1 MLSLVLASVS
11 LMPALLQAGEPVRVI
26 VGIDPQLYFVKQ
38 LGGDLVTVTSL
49 LPSGSFHGV
58 YEPNAAQMKK
68 LSEAQM
74 FVRSRVEYEEAWW
87 SKIQAANQE
96 MLVVDATQGIEF
108 LKGHHHHDGEDHDGE
123 AEREEGGK
131 DPHVWLSPR
140 LVKTQIENI
149 YQGLITVDPENE
161 AAYASNKHGLLKAV
175 DELDRKIRAQLADL
189 DTRAF
194 MVFHPAWAYFAAEY
208 NLKQIA
214 IEVEGKEP
222 SAAELAEFI
231 KIAQEEQV
239 KVIFVQPQTSSRTA
253 NIIAKQIGA
262 KVELLDPMS
271 ADWLKNLRRT
281 AEALSSALGQPNKK
295 EQKTE

>member
-96 MLVVDATQGIEF
+96 MLVVDATAGIEF
-108 LKGHHHHDGEDHDGE
+108 LKGHHHHDEQDAEEDETKE
-123 AEREEGGK
+123 AGD

-140 LVKTQIENI
+140 LAKMQIENI

-161 AAYASNKHGLLKAV
+161 AAYASNKNGLLKAV
-175 DELDRKIRAQLADL
+175 DELDRKIRAQLAEL
-189 DTRAF
+189 ETRTF
-194 MVFHPAWAYFAAEY
+194 MVFHPAWSYFAAEY
-208 NLKQIA
+208 DLKQIA
-214 IEVEGKEP
+214 IEAEGKEP

>member
-1 MLSLVLASVS
+1 
-11 LMPALLQAGEPVRVI
+11 MPALLQAGEPVRVI

-38 LGGDLVTVTSL
+38 LGGELVTVTSL

-96 MLVVDATQGIEF
+96 MLVVDATAGIEF
-108 LKGHHHHDGEDHDGE
+108 LKGHHHHDEQDAEEDETKE
-123 AEREEGGK
+123 AGD

-140 LVKTQIENI
+140 LAKIQIEHI
-149 YQGLITVDPENE
+149 YEGLITVDPENE

-175 DELDRKIRAQLADL
+175 DELDRKIRAQLAEL
-189 DTRAF
+189 DTRTF
-194 MVFHPAWAYFAAEY
+194 MVFHPAWSYFAAEY
-208 NLKQIA
+208 ALNQIA
-214 IEVEGKEP
+214 IEGEGKEP

-253 NIIAKQIGA
+253 NIIAKQVGA
-262 KVELLDPMS
+262 RVELLDPMS

>member
-1 MLSLVLASVS
+1 
-11 LMPALLQAGEPVRVI
+11 
-26 VGIDPQLYFVKQ
+26 
-38 LGGDLVTVTSL
+38 
-49 LPSGSFHGV
+49 
-58 YEPNAAQMKK
+58 
-68 LSEAQM
+68 M

-96 MLVVDATQGIEF
+96 MLVVDATAGIEF
-108 LKGHHHHDGEDHDGE
+108 LKGHHHHDEQDAEEDETKE
-123 AEREEGGK
+123 AGD

-140 LVKTQIENI
+140 LAKIQIEHI
-149 YQGLITVDPENE
+149 YEGLITVDPENE

-175 DELDRKIRAQLADL
+175 DELDRKIRAQLAEL
-189 DTRAF
+189 DTRTF
-194 MVFHPAWAYFAAEY
+194 MVFHPAWSYFAAEY
-208 NLKQIA
+208 DLKQIA
-214 IEVEGKEP
+214 IEAEGKEP

>member
-1 MLSLVLASVS
+1 
-11 LMPALLQAGEPVRVI
+11 
-26 VGIDPQLYFVKQ
+26 
-38 LGGDLVTVTSL
+38 
-49 LPSGSFHGV
+49 
-58 YEPNAAQMKK
+58 
-68 LSEAQM
+68 
-74 FVRSRVEYEEAWW
+74 
-87 SKIQAANQE
+87 
-96 MLVVDATQGIEF
+96 
-108 LKGHHHHDGEDHDGE
+108 
-123 AEREEGGK
+123 
-131 DPHVWLSPR
+131 
-140 LVKTQIENI
+140 
-149 YQGLITVDPENE
+149 
-161 AAYASNKHGLLKAV
+161 
-175 DELDRKIRAQLADL
+175 
-189 DTRAF
+189 
-194 MVFHPAWAYFAAEY
+194 MVFHPAWSYFAAEY

-214 IEVEGKEP
+214 IEGEGKEP

>member
-38 LGGDLVTVTSL
+38 LGGELVTVTSL

-96 MLVVDATQGIEF
+96 MLVVDATAGIEF
-108 LKGHHHHDGEDHDGE
+108 LKGHHHHDEQDAEEDETKE
-123 AEREEGGK
+123 AGD

-140 LVKTQIENI
+140 LAKIQIEHI
-149 YQGLITVDPENE
+149 YEGLITVDPENE
-161 AAYASNKHGLLKAV
+161 AAYASNKNGLLKAV
-175 DELDRKIRAQLADL
+175 DELDRKIRAQLAEL
-189 DTRAF
+189 ETRTF
-194 MVFHPAWAYFAAEY
+194 MVFHPAWSYFAAEY
-208 NLKQIA
+208 DLKQIA
-214 IEVEGKEP
+214 IEAEGKEP

>member
-38 LGGDLVTVTSL
+38 LGGELVTVTSL

-96 MLVVDATQGIEF
+96 MLVVDATAGIEF
-108 LKGHHHHDGEDHDGE
+108 LKGHHHHDEQDAEEDETKETGD
-123 AEREEGGK
+123 

-140 LVKTQIENI
+140 LAKIQIEHI
-149 YQGLITVDPENE
+149 YEGLITVDPENE

-175 DELDRKIRAQLADL
+175 DELDRKIRAQLAEL
-189 DTRAF
+189 DTRTF
-194 MVFHPAWAYFAAEY
+194 MVFHPAWSYFAAEY
-208 NLKQIA
+208 DLKQIA
-214 IEVEGKEP
+214 IEAEGKEP

>member
-1 MLSLVLASVS
+1 MRVVVS
-11 LMPALLQAGEPVRVI
+11 IE
-26 VGIDPQLYFVKQ
+26 PQLYFVKQ
-38 LGGDLVTVTSL
+38 LGGELVTATSL
-49 LPSGSFHGV
+49 RPSGSFHGV
-58 YEPNAAQMKK
+58 YEPSAAQMKE

-74 FVRSRVEYEEAWW
+74 FVRSRVEYEDAWW

-96 MLVVDATQGIEF
+96 MLVVDATAGIEF
-108 LKGHHHHDGEDHDGE
+108 LKGHHHHDEQDAEEDETKE
-123 AEREEGGK
+123 AGD

-140 LVKTQIENI
+140 LAKIQIEHI
-149 YQGLITVDPENE
+149 YEGLITVDPENE

-175 DELDRKIRAQLADL
+175 DELDRKIRAQLAEL
-189 DTRAF
+189 DTRTF
-194 MVFHPAWAYFAAEY
+194 MVFHPAWSYFAAEY
-208 NLKQIA
+208 DLKQIA
-214 IEVEGKEP
+214 IEAEGKEP

>member
-38 LGGDLVTVTSL
+38 LGGELVTVTSL

-96 MLVVDATQGIEF
+96 MLVVDATAGIEF
-108 LKGHHHHDGEDHDGE
+108 LKGHHHHDEQDAEEDETKE
-123 AEREEGGK
+123 AGD

-140 LVKTQIENI
+140 LAKIQIEHI
-149 YQGLITVDPENE
+149 YEGLITVDPENE

-175 DELDRKIRAQLADL
+175 DELDRKIRAQLAEL
-189 DTRAF
+189 DTRTF
-194 MVFHPAWAYFAAEY
+194 MVFHPAWSYFAAEY
-208 NLKQIA
+208 DLKQIA
-214 IEVEGKEP
+214 IEAEGKEP

>member
-38 LGGDLVTVTSL
+38 LGGELVTVTSL
-49 LPSGSFHGV
+49 LLSGSFHGV

-74 FVRSRVEYEEAWW
+74 FVRNREKYEEAWW

-96 MLVVDATQGIEF
+96 MLVVDAPAGLEF
-108 LKGHHHHDGEDHDGE
+108 LKEHNHHDEQDAEEDETKE
-123 AEREEGGK
+123 AGD

-140 LVKTQIENI
+140 LAKIQIEHI
-149 YQGLITVDPENE
+149 YEGLITVDPENE

-175 DELDRKIRAQLADL
+175 DELDRKIRAQLAEL
-189 DTRAF
+189 DTRTF
-194 MVFHPAWAYFAAEY
+194 MVFHPAWSYFAAEY
-208 NLKQIA
+208 DLKQIA
-214 IEVEGKEP
+214 IEAEGKEP

>member
-96 MLVVDATQGIEF
+96 MLVVDATAGIEF
-108 LKGHHHHDGEDHDGE
+108 LKGHHHHDEQDAEEDETKE
-123 AEREEGGK
+123 AGD

-140 LVKTQIENI
+140 LAKIQIEHI
-149 YQGLITVDPENE
+149 YEGLITVDPENE

-175 DELDRKIRAQLADL
+175 DELDRKIRAQLAEL
-189 DTRAF
+189 DTRTF
-194 MVFHPAWAYFAAEY
+194 MVFHPAWSYFAAEY
-208 NLKQIA
+208 DLKQIA
-214 IEVEGKEP
+214 IEAEGKEP

>member
-38 LGGDLVTVTSL
+38 LGGELVTVTSL

-96 MLVVDATQGIEF
+96 MLVVDATAGIEF
-108 LKGHHHHDGEDHDGE
+108 LKGHHHHD
-123 AEREEGGK
+123 ERDAEEGESKEAGD

-140 LVKTQIENI
+140 LAKIQIENI
-149 YQGLITVDPENE
+149 YEGLITVDPENQS
-161 AAYASNKHGLLKAV
+161 AYASNKHGLLKAV
-175 DELDRKIRAQLADL
+175 DELDRKIRAQLAEL
-189 DTRAF
+189 DTRTF
-194 MVFHPAWAYFAAEY
+194 MVFHPAWSYFAAEY
-208 NLKQIA
+208 HLKQIA
-214 IEVEGKEP
+214 IEGEGKEP
-222 SAAELAEFI
+222 SAAELADFI

-253 NIIAKQIGA
+253 SIIAKQIGE

>member
-38 LGGDLVTVTSL
+38 LGGELVTVTSL

-96 MLVVDATQGIEF
+96 MLVVDATAGIEF
-108 LKGHHHHDGEDHDGE
+108 LKGHHHHDEQDAEEDETKE
-123 AEREEGGK
+123 AGD

-140 LVKTQIENI
+140 LAKIQIEHI
-149 YQGLITVDPENE
+149 YEGLITVDPENE

-175 DELDRKIRAQLADL
+175 DELDRKIRAQLAEL
-189 DTRAF
+189 DTRTF
-194 MVFHPAWAYFAAEY
+194 MVFHPAWSYFAAEY
-208 NLKQIA
+208 DLKQIA
-214 IEVEGKEP
+214 IEAEGKEP

-253 NIIAKQIGA
+253 NIIAKQVGA

>member
-1 MLSLVLASVS
+1 MKRSMLMALAFVFLCVCGASPRS
-11 LMPALLQAGEPVRVI
+11 SAAVRVVVSI
-26 VGIDPQLYFVKQ
+26 EPQLYFIKQ
-38 LGGDLVTVTSL
+38 LGGELVTATSL

-58 YEPNAAQMKK
+58 YEPSAAQMKE

-74 FVRSRVEYEEAWW
+74 FVRSRVEYEDAWW

-96 MLVVDATQGIEF
+96 MLVVDATAGIEF
-108 LKGHHHHDGEDHDGE
+108 LKGHHHHDEQDAEEDETKE
-123 AEREEGGK
+123 AGD

-140 LVKTQIENI
+140 LAKIQIENI
-149 YQGLITVDPENE
+149 YEGLITVDPENE

-175 DELDRKIRAQLADL
+175 DELDRKIRAQLAEL
-189 DTRAF
+189 ETRTF
-194 MVFHPAWAYFAAEY
+194 MVFHPAWSYFAAEY
-208 NLKQIA
+208 DLKQIA
-214 IEVEGKEP
+214 IEGEGKEP

-271 ADWLKNLRRT
+271 ADWMKNLRRV
-281 AEALSSALGQPNKK
+281 AEKLAKALRKK
-295 EQKTE
+295 EKE